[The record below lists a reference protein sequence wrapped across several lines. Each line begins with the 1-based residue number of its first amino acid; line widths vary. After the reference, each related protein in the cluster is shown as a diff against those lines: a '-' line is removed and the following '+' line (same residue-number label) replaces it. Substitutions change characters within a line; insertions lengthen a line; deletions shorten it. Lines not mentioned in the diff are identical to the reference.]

1 MRNARS
7 RTGSGCLAIV
17 TGLTAGALILT
28 ATQSRAAVLLSAV
41 ATDVAPAGGAA
52 GQPHAPNLPAASS
65 TDLLQG
71 LTPTSYFHPA
81 VNLTEANFREESS
94 GGTPSLTNGSISTV
108 YGGPNNPTIHAA
120 YATSGGG
127 VITYTLPNVSDITQ
141 FVIYSGWNDGGR
153 DEMNVTVGVSG
164 DGTTFTDLFTATA
177 NTAGSTP
184 ITHRVSAVDDAGG
197 ALARNVQFVRYSFNP
212 TENGYSGYVELDV
225 IGTVVPEPG
234 SLSVLGLAGAT
245 LLRRRRAR

>member
-1 MRNARS
+1 VIVA
-7 RTGSGCLAIV
+7 GLA
-17 TGLTAGALILT
+17 AGALIL
-28 ATQSRAAVLLSAV
+28 AAAPSQAALVVGPAM
-41 ATDVAPAGGAA
+41 TDIAPAGGAA
-52 GQPHAPNLPAASS
+52 AQPYTPNLPAPSS

-71 LTPTSYFHPA
+71 LTPTSYFHPT
-81 VNLTEANFREESS
+81 VNLSEANFREESS
-94 GGTPSLTNGSISTV
+94 GGTPALTNGSISTT
-108 YGGPNNPTIHAA
+108 YGGADNAIIHAA

-127 VITYTLPNVSDITQ
+127 VITYTLPNPSDINQ

-164 DGTTFTDLFTATA
+164 DGSVFSDLFTATA

-184 ITHRVSAVDDAGG
+184 ITHRVSVVDDAGA
-197 ALARNVQFVRYSFNP
+197 ALARNVRFVRYSFNG
-212 TENGYSGYVELDV
+212 TENGYSGYVEMDV

-234 SLSVLGLAGAT
+234 SLSILGLAGAA